1 MKKPFFYLRTRI
13 FLVMILLVFISFLL
27 IGVSTNFQILES
39 SNYYHELRLERKEAQ
54 LQKAISYE
62 LKESKINDA
71 QNVFKNEL
79 GKIAMIQNISFNI
92 YDLDGSIMHVISN
105 VRENEDET
113 NYQFPSIERIDSSV
127 LNKIKSSEKLKYV
140 DIIKADDLNLR
151 QSYSYILDNNNNPIW
166 ILNLPY
172 FDDDNLNAYEIRS
185 FIFNIIQV
193 YLLLFVLAIIISYFI
208 SSYITSPVSQIAYM
222 MKRLTIDKS
231 NKKIDLDVNSRE
243 MHALVQSY
251 NEMVDQI
258 DNNVKE
264 LAKNQRELAW
274 REMAKQVAHEIK
286 NPLTPMKL
294 SVQNFKAKI

>member
-62 LKESKINDA
+62 LKESKTNDA
-71 QNVFKNEL
+71 QNGFKNEL

-92 YDLDGSIMHVISN
+92 YDLDGSILHVISN

-113 NYQFPSIERIDSSV
+113 NYRFPSIERIDSSV

-151 QSYSYILDNNNNPIW
+151 QY
-166 ILNLPY
+166 
-172 FDDDNLNAYEIRS
+172 
-185 FIFNIIQV
+185 
-193 YLLLFVLAIIISYFI
+193 
-208 SSYITSPVSQIAYM
+208 TSV
-222 MKRLTIDKS
+222 
-231 NKKIDLDVNSRE
+231 
-243 MHALVQSY
+243 
-251 NEMVDQI
+251 
-258 DNNVKE
+258 
-264 LAKNQRELAW
+264 
-274 REMAKQVAHEIK
+274 
-286 NPLTPMKL
+286 
-294 SVQNFKAKI
+294 